1 MITSDRDAR
10 STPFAVGA
18 RVVAARGI
26 GLLRPRVPQGTVG
39 VVAAYSPVGEIE
51 VQFVNGRVEL
61 LHASAL
67 TAA

>member
-1 MITSDRDAR
+1 MRVTTSERRTA
-10 STPFAVGA
+10 FAVGD

-26 GLLRPRVPQGTVG
+26 GMIRPRVPRGTEG
-39 VVAAYSPVGEIE
+39 VVAAHSPVGELE

-61 LHASAL
+61 LTPDAL

>member
-1 MITSDRDAR
+1 MSVKTSERPA
-10 STPFAVGA
+10 FAVGD

-26 GLLRPRVPQGTVG
+26 GIIRPRVPRGTVG
-39 VVAAYSPVGEIE
+39 VVAAYSPVGELE

-61 LHASAL
+61 LTPDAV